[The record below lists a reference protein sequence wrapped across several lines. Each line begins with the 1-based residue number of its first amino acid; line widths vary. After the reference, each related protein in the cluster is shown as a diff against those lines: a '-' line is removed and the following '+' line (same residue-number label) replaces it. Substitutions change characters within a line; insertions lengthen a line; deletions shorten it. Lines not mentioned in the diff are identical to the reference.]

1 MVFEVVQRRRV
12 EALDLR
18 FSASHQIIRS
28 HVPILQPARCLSCC
42 VLFRVRSSMR
52 WRIHQKGSMFWT
64 RHSTLPLDFSRND
77 QLLDTNY
84 NTNYWGSQDHLKLFH
99 IALLGWNLNPIILL
113 FLRSQLTKMLHFWL
127 KEPTIT
133 HTCKIPNPGRPEQN
147 VSRIALIVVFWLRA
161 VTLCHQNLN
170 DIGEPPSKIPMNGIL
185 EMVLDLGNAIR
196 REELPQM
203 TQNLSRE
210 LWKHQILVGFNS
222 TRGSLMFEYSCW
234 KAMMIIRIEH
244 DYIMIIMIMTWWLWF
259 CGFAIVCQSEA
270 NMP

>member
-1 MVFEVVQRRRV
+1 MPFVLCVVSSKVINAVKDSPKRKYVLDEALNFAFGFFPEWPAAGHKLQHKLLRQPRSPQTFSHRAPGLEFKSYNPAVFEKSTHQDAPSTV
-12 EALDLR
+12 ER
-18 FSASHQIIRS
+18 TH
-28 HVPILQPARCLSCC
+28 
-42 VLFRVRSSMR
+42 
-52 WRIHQKGSMFWT
+52 T
-64 RHSTLPLDFSRND
+64 
-77 QLLDTNY
+77 
-84 NTNYWGSQDHLKLFH
+84 
-99 IALLGWNLNPIILL
+99 
-113 FLRSQLTKMLHFWL
+113 
-127 KEPTIT
+127 T
-133 HTCKIPNPGRPEQN
+133 HTCKIPNPGRPGQN

-234 KAMMIIRIEH
+234 KAMMIIRSEH

>member
-113 FLRSQLTKMLHFWL
+113 FLRSQLTKMLHEVFS
-127 KEPTIT
+127 EPTHAQKKSRSSWAECFT
-133 HTCKIPNPGRPEQN
+133 HCVDCCVLVACCYVLPPE
-147 VSRIALIVVFWLRA
+147 
-161 VTLCHQNLN
+161 
-170 DIGEPPSKIPMNGIL
+170 
-185 EMVLDLGNAIR
+185 
-196 REELPQM
+196 
-203 TQNLSRE
+203 
-210 LWKHQILVGFNS
+210 
-222 TRGSLMFEYSCW
+222 
-234 KAMMIIRIEH
+234 
-244 DYIMIIMIMTWWLWF
+244 
-259 CGFAIVCQSEA
+259 SERHRWA
-270 NMP
+270 TV

>member
-18 FSASHQIIRS
+18 FSASQQIIRS
-28 HVPILQPARCLSCC
+28 HVPILQSARCLLCC

-64 RHSTLPLDFSRND
+64 RHSTLPLDFSHND

-113 FLRSQLTKMLHFWL
+113 FLRSQLTKMLHQV
-127 KEPTIT
+127 ERT
-133 HTCKIPNPGRPEQN
+133 HTCTCKKPIQVVLGRMFH
-147 VSRIALIVVFWLRA
+147 ALIVVFWLRA

-196 REELPQM
+196 REELLQM

-210 LWKHQILVGFNS
+210 LWKHQN
-222 TRGSLMFEYSCW
+222 TC
-234 KAMMIIRIEH
+234 RIQLH
-244 DYIMIIMIMTWWLWF
+244 
-259 CGFAIVCQSEA
+259 
-270 NMP
+270 